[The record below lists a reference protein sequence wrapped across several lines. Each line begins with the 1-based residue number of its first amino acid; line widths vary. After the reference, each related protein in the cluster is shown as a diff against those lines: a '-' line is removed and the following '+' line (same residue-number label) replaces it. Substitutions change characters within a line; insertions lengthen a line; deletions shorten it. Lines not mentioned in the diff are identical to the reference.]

1 MNVLV
6 DTCIWS
12 MVLRRDQNIENIYKN
27 KMVELIN
34 DFRVQMIGPIRQEVL
49 SGVKSRA
56 QFKKLKKYLS
66 AFPDFPLQ
74 TQDFELAAEYYN
86 INREK
91 GIQGSNTDFIICS
104 ISYRYQLPIYT
115 TDNDFKLY
123 SNNIPILLLKV

>member
-1 MNVLV
+1 MKVLV

-12 MVLRRDQNIENIYKN
+12 MVLRRDQKVENIYKN
-27 KMVELIN
+27 TMVELIN
-34 DFRVQMIGPIRQEVL
+34 NFQVQMIGPIRQELL

-56 QFKKLKKYLS
+56 QFKKLKNYLL
-66 AFPDFPLQ
+66 AFPDLSLES
-74 TQDFELAAEYYN
+74 QDFELAAEYYN

-91 GIQGSNTDFIICS
+91 GIQGSNTDFLVCA

-123 SNNIPILLLKV
+123 SNNIPILLFKV